1 VSDKNNPVEK
11 IPVDA
16 KESFL
21 RSVNKKKGDKITAPP
36 EEKITESSNQHPAE
50 DIPVL
55 FDDSNENEKQNES
68 ASESV
73 KQKSGKNKNKKKK
86 TDSGQ
91 KNISEKLET
100 ESEKKDSVLN
110 FEKNKKDKITE
121 AHNYLQLPF
130 VNLIL
135 VFMVLQSVFLI
146 IIPFMAAET
155 SVTFIF
161 VTLFWISV
169 LCSGGLM
176 LFIKIKYRNEFD
188 FLCGSGSQAGR
199 IYRFV
204 SVLNFFRNKT
214 AKTVDIVFFSVTLLT
229 IIFVFLAAKG
239 IFDHIA
245 VTAAILSLFLLFL
258 NLHVFFNDSIYEY
271 SLIFKKINQR
281 RK

>member
-1 VSDKNNPVEK
+1 MSDKKNPVEK
-11 IPVDA
+11 IPLDA

-36 EEKITESSNQHPAE
+36 EEKITENSNQHPVE

-55 FDDSNENEKQNES
+55 FDDGNEKEKQNES

-73 KQKSGKNKNKKKK
+73 KQKTEKNKNKNKK

-91 KNISEKLET
+91 KDISEKLET
-100 ESEKKDSVLN
+100 ESEKNKSVLN
-110 FEKNKKDKITE
+110 SEKNKIDKKPDEHI
-121 AHNYLQLPF
+121 YLQLPF
-130 VNLIL
+130 VNLIP
-135 VFMVLQSVFLI
+135 VFMALQSLFLI

-155 SVTFIF
+155 TVTFIF

-176 LFIKIKYRNEFD
+176 LFIKLRYKNEFE
-188 FLCGSGSQAGR
+188 FHCGSSSPAAR
-199 IYRFV
+199 IYRFI

-229 IIFVFLAAKG
+229 IIFVILAAKG

-245 VTAAILSLFLLFL
+245 VTAAILSLFLLSL
-258 NLHVFFNDSIYEY
+258 NFHVFFNDSIYEY
-271 SLIFKKINQR
+271 SLIFKKINRR